1 MIRLSLQEICEH
13 SPYEVIY
20 VEGDLDFYTD
30 TAVHYRISF
39 TQEDSLGGCDTYQI
53 IIRKVEEICSFH
65 DPKVEKSILSIILEY
80 FRLNPNA
87 LLYICDTSDHREEAR
102 NRLFLNWFKHHDMA
116 NRFYIRTAQANVEE
130 EGFYAAVIV
139 ERSNLKAAD
148 VIADFEETAAMLTH
162 GK

>member
-13 SPYEVIY
+13 SPYEVI
-20 VEGDLDFYTD
+20 
-30 TAVHYRISF
+30 
-39 TQEDSLGGCDTYQI
+39 
-53 IIRKVEEICSFH
+53 
-65 DPKVEKSILSIILEY
+65 

-87 LLYICDTSDHREEAR
+87 LLYICDTSDHREEVR